1 MHSWRRDTIESPRS
15 IISAPARA
23 SRKRPE
29 LSSSWWREGRGGR
42 RRRGGRKGRKS
53 VTRAEVT
60 RLDEVP
66 PCSRCFGA
74 RVFPANGRPPQAVF
88 HPFPTRIPAA
98 PLMVERRCAGGRRG
112 LKAVGVGEERGKREE
127 EEERTAVATFVI
139 YDPRYSLSSPHRLRR
154 AHTRHNPIKAALSLL
169 LFPPL
174 SFLSLPV
181 HPVSFDSLNTFASS
195 RSNFGFPGTRRG
207 GRGNVHARNEI
218 RPVPM
223 LYHYWPREPDNSG

>member
-1 MHSWRRDTIESPRS
+1 M
-15 IISAPARA
+15 
-23 SRKRPE
+23 
-29 LSSSWWREGRGGR
+29 
-42 RRRGGRKGRKS
+42 
-53 VTRAEVT
+53 
-60 RLDEVP
+60 
-66 PCSRCFGA
+66 
-74 RVFPANGRPPQAVF
+74 
-88 HPFPTRIPAA
+88 
-98 PLMVERRCAGGRRG
+98 
-112 LKAVGVGEERGKREE
+112 KAVGVGEERGKREE

-181 HPVSFDSLNTFASS
+181 HPVSFDPLNTFASS